1 MNLKI
6 FTKNIEDSALKQIH
20 ELLKVPAFKDCK
32 VRIMPDVHAGSGCVI
47 GFTADLGDKVIPNIV
62 GVDIG
67 CLDKDTE
74 VLTPN
79 GWIKISEYNDQ
90 NILIYDDKTN
100 KAYYEKPPMYIK
112 QPCDEFYHFKNKKG
126 LDQMVSEEHRMLVFK
141 GHKFKK
147 QVVLQPQELNQF
159 SLKKGYYNF
168 KTSFEIVNNGL
179 DLTENQIRILVMVQ
193 ADGCLK
199 KNNLIELHFSKER
212 KIERARILLK
222 NEGLKYNEYKASDN
236 STYFSFK
243 SELFYTKNLTK
254 FYLASKEQLKVLV
267 EECLYWDGCVSDN
280 KKYFYSTDKNNAD
293 VIQFA
298 YASIDIRA
306 TICKKIFKNKNRSH
320 NYVVTIIKNNLV
332 NYDTKGVK
340 IKSED
345 SFKYCFKTS
354 TGFFVARRNDY
365 IFITGN
371 CGMLTVNL
379 GNINLDL
386 EKLDNVIKENVP
398 AGKNIHNR
406 VMKEFDFSRLKCYNE
421 LKNVNRLK
429 NSLGT
434 LGGGNHFIE
443 IDTDAKENK
452 YLIIHTGSRSLGKQ
466 IAEIYQQKAFL
477 NIQNKENDLNIE
489 IKNMVEKCK
498 EKNCQNEIAA
508 NISILRTKYREKFKN
523 IPKELCYIENKDR
536 DDYLHDME
544 ICQEFSTLNRKI
556 IAEIICDKL
565 GIKHIDMFET
575 IHNYISFKDNI
586 IRKGSISAYK
596 DEKVLIPINM
606 RDGCIIGIGKGNS
619 EWNQSAP
626 HGAGRIMSR
635 AQAKK
640 EINIDDFKDSMKNIY
655 STTVNESTLDEA
667 PFAYKPIQEIVD
679 NIKDTVEIIEIIKPI
694 YNFKA
699 SE

>member
-1 MNLKI
+1 MDLKI

-47 GFTADLGDKVIPNIV
+47 GFTADLGNKVIPNIV

-79 GWIKISEYNDQ
+79 GWINISEYNDQ
-90 NILIYDDKTN
+90 NILVYNNEIN

-112 QPCDEFYHFKNKKG
+112 QLCDEFYHFKNKKG
-126 LDQMVSEEHRMLVFK
+126 LDQMVSEDHRMLVFK
-141 GHKFKK
+141 NDGYMVLHPYELDKYLSEEGCYKFK
-147 QVVLQPQELNQF
+147 
-159 SLKKGYYNF
+159 
-168 KTSFEIVNNGL
+168 TCFEIANKGL
-179 DLTENQIRILVMVQ
+179 DLTDNQIKILAMISLHGV
-193 ADGCLK
+193 LK
-199 KNNLIELHFSKER
+199 ENNMIEICCPDMGVVKNVEMLLDIEDIGY
-212 KIERARILLK
+212 KISNNI
-222 NEGLKYNEYKASDN
+222 
-236 STYFSFK
+236 FSFN
-243 SELFYTKNLTK
+243 SELFYTKDLSQ
-254 FYLASKEQLKVLV
+254 FYLASKEQLLTLTR
-267 EECLYWDGCVSDN
+267 ELLYWYNHDGHPKCITLN
-280 KKYFYSTDKNNAD
+280 KIDAD

-298 YASIDIRA
+298 FASIGVKAEIQ
-306 TICKKIFKNKNRSH
+306 
-320 NYVVTIIKNNLV
+320 LV
-332 NYDTKGVK
+332 NGYYVINIDESDTTEYDTKSVRV
-340 IKSED
+340 KSED
-345 SFKYCFKTS
+345 GFKYCFKTS

-379 GNINLDL
+379 GNIDLNL
-386 EKLDNVIKENVP
+386 EKLDNIIKENIP
-398 AGKNIHNR
+398 AGKNIHNH
-406 VMKEFDFSRLKCYNE
+406 VKKEFDFSRLKCYNE
-421 LKNVNRLK
+421 LKNVDRLK

-443 IDTDAKENK
+443 IDTDTKGNK